1 MVITGHGGKNVG
13 TTFQPD
19 FMNINEFLEGVRK
32 LPEYSKAKI
41 QEEMKKEEL
50 EAAIKN
56 LKVKRSP
63 ELVGLTAEFYVKV
76 GPVINSELL

>member
-1 MVITGHGGKNVG
+1 MIFKKRAGFYLIIFLYGHLRAWGENVG

-41 QEEMKKEEL
+41 QEEIKKEEL
-50 EAAIKN
+50 EAAI
-56 LKVKRSP
+56 
-63 ELVGLTAEFYVKV
+63 
-76 GPVINSELL
+76 